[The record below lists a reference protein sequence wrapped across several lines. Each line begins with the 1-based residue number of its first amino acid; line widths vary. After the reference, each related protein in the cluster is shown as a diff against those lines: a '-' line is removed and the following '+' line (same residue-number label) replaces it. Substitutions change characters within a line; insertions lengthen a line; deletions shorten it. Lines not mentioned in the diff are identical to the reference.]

1 VCSSAP
7 LSHEAGPTLGPAFAE
22 QPRPLLLV
30 GPPRPPVGEFVD
42 EQRPPQPPRII
53 GDLGTVRGDT
63 TGVEDAAY
71 LVGAGAGSFGH
82 VGPQP
87 SQFGGSTAAQHRPG
101 AGGRGGGEGTR
112 APVPGVQ
119 GGGDEGGT
127 PRSEGGRGEHR

>member
-1 VCSSAP
+1 
-7 LSHEAGPTLGPAFAE
+7 
-22 QPRPLLLV
+22 
-30 GPPRPPVGEFVD
+30 
-42 EQRPPQPPRII
+42 
-53 GDLGTVRGDT
+53 
-63 TGVEDAAY
+63 VEDAAY

-101 AGGRGGGEGTR
+101 AGGRGGGQGTA

-127 PRSEGGRGEHR
+127 PRSEGGRGEHRVEPDPVSGVGAAEAAQEPDVPQAGHVGVVPVAAVGPGPRLLGVDSTVEV